1 MWAILKIDRKQIF
14 LLKKDLEQKLNSN
27 VKIYNPKICVE
38 KYLTTKKKKEIKYNL
53 LGDYVFC
60 FSEKFNSKK
69 TLATLNYSRG
79 LKYFLKGFESS
90 QSEISKFV
98 QVCMD
103 AENKDGFLTQKIFEL
118 KIDKYYKFLN
128 GPFASNIFQ
137 LIEIQ
142 KNKIGF
148 KLGKIKSY
156 ICKKDILF
164 KPI

>member
-38 KYLTTKKKKEIKYNL
+38 KYSTNKKKKEIKYNL
-53 LGDYVFC
+53 LGDYIFC
-60 FSEKFNSKK
+60 FSEKFDSKK
-69 TLATLNYSRG
+69 TLTYLNYSRG

-90 QSEISKFV
+90 QSEISKFI
-98 QVCMD
+98 QVCMES
-103 AENKDGFLTQKIFEL
+103 ENKEGFLTQKFFEL
-118 KIDKYYKFLN
+118 KIDKYYEFLN
-128 GPFASNIFQ
+128 GPFASKIFQ
-137 LIEIQ
+137 LLEIQ

>member
-53 LGDYVFC
+53 LGDYVFS

-69 TLATLNYSRG
+69 NLATLNYSRG

-128 GPFASNIFQ
+128 GPFALNIFQ

>member
-69 TLATLNYSRG
+69 NLATLNYSRG

-128 GPFASNIFQ
+128 GPFALNIFQ